1 MLAVLL
7 TGVCSSDLEIT
18 PPPLPGGVSLTA
30 LRDDPMAKAPDLP
43 DAFTARYHEDC
54 IDNQQQHRLI

>member
-18 PPPLPGGVSLTA
+18 RLLCLAEYPSLHSETIQWPRRRTYRMH
-30 LRDDPMAKAPDLP
+30 LLLDTMK
-43 DAFTARYHEDC
+43 TV
-54 IDNQQQHRLI
+54 